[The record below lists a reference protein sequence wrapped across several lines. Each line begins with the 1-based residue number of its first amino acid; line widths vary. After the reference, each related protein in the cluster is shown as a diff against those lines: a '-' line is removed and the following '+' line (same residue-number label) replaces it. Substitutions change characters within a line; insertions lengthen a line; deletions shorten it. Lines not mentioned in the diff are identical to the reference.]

1 MKYPS
6 RYSNGKDVSSAQY
19 ITEIICEKKALMD
32 KEDLHHRF
40 WTLPKWEKFYRNQI
54 SSAHKLIK
62 KYGEKAVIRALNNS
76 KASKIYS
83 LRAPHLP
90 AIIELEAK
98 KLMTENSNLTKK
110 FERKDQISHRKIN
123 QKNKSILSKLED
135 IDNGS

>member
-6 RYSNGKDVSSAQY
+6 RYSNGKSVSGAQY
-19 ITEIICEKKALMD
+19 ITEIICEKKALLD
-32 KEDLHHRF
+32 KEDLHYRF

-54 SSAHKLIK
+54 ASANKLIK
-62 KYGEKAVIRALNNS
+62 KYGEKAVIRALNNP
-76 KASKIYS
+76 KASRIYS

-98 KLMTENSNLTKK
+98 KLSAENSALTKT
-110 FERKDQISHRKIN
+110 FERKDNISHRKLN
-123 QKNKSILSKLED
+123 PKNKSILSKLED